1 MKVAVYARVSTTRQA
16 DNDLS
21 IPDQVRQIRDWAKA
35 NGHLVLKEYVEPGAS
50 ATDDKRPV
58 FQKMIMDA
66 QEKPAPFD
74 AIIVHSLSRFF
85 RDAILMGTYERMLK
99 KNKVK
104 LISITQ
110 FTTEDAQGEMMRQ
123 IFSTFD
129 EYQSK
134 ENAKHTSR
142 AMKENARQGFHNGS
156 KPPYGYKVVESEVQG
171 NAGRKKKKLAINEEE
186 SDIAK
191 MIYHL
196 YLNGDQGKIVG
207 VKQIA
212 VYLNERG
219 ILMRG
224 ALWRSQKVQSIIS
237 DTLYKGDFY
246 FNVIDSKTGEKRPPS
261 EWVKTSI
268 PAIINPHQFEMV
280 RLKRESRT
288 PSKSNP
294 RALTSPCLLT
304 GLLKCGH
311 CGSALTLAT
320 GKSGK
325 YRYYKCTNRKSKG
338 NVACSSK
345 NLPMDKV
352 DQIIL
357 NELAN
362 KALAPERIQS
372 LVSEFRKTQ
381 QSRLDDRRQKENVI
395 QKQLEQLE
403 ERQHRLLD
411 AIEMGHVEL
420 DEVTQKRMQQIKTSR
435 EALQIEKA
443 NLENYTQ
450 IRFEPLRASQI
461 ERFSEM
467 LKSKLL
473 NDDQGIARSYVH
485 LLVDQ
490 VKVTNNEALVTGS
503 VVNLMGANQIIT
515 NKNGHLKQVP
525 TSVSNWGG

>member
-1 MKVAVYARVSTTRQA
+1 MKVAIYARVSTTRQA

-21 IPDQVRQIRDWAKA
+21 IPDQLRQIREWSKA
-35 NGHLVLKEYVEPGAS
+35 NGHLVVMEFIEPGAS
-50 ATDDKRPV
+50 ATDDKRPE
-58 FQKMIMDA
+58 FQRMIAAA
-66 QEKPAPFD
+66 QLKPAPFD

-110 FTTEDAQGEMMRQ
+110 FTTEDAQGELMRQ

-156 KPPYGYKVVESEVQG
+156 KPPYGYKVVESDVQG
-171 NAGRKKKKLAINEEE
+171 NSGRKKKKLAINEDEA
-186 SDIAK
+186 DIVK

-196 YLNGDQGKIVG
+196 YLNGDQGKTVG

-237 DTLYKGDFY
+237 DTLYMGHFY

-261 EWVKTSI
+261 EWVKTEI
-268 PAIINPHQFEMV
+268 PAIINPIQFEQV
-280 RLKRESRT
+280 RLKRESRA
-288 PSKSNP
+288 PSNSNP

-311 CGSALTLAT
+311 CGNALTLAT
-320 GKSGK
+320 GKGGR
-325 YRYYKCTNRKSKG
+325 YRYYKCTNRKNKG
-338 NVACSSK
+338 NVACDSK
-345 NLPMDKV
+345 NLPMEKV
-352 DQIIL
+352 DHIIL
-357 NELAN
+357 NQLAD
-362 KALAPERIQS
+362 KVFAPERIQA
-372 LVSEFRKTQ
+372 LMTEFRKQQQAKQQDTQ
-381 QSRLDDRRQKENVI
+381 QQHNVI
-395 QKQLEQLE
+395 QKQLDQLDV
-403 ERQHRLLD
+403 RQHRLLD
-411 AIEMGHVEL
+411 AIEIGVVNL
-420 DEVTQKRMQQIKTSR
+420 DELTKKRMEQIKTSR
-435 EALQIEKA
+435 DALQIELT
-443 NLENYTQ
+443 NLRSSPQ
-450 IRFEPLRASQI
+450 INFEPLRASQI
-461 ERFSEM
+461 DKISNM

-473 NDDQGIARSYVH
+473 NDDQGIARTYLH
-485 LLVDQ
+485 LLVDE
-490 VKVTNNEALVTGS
+490 VKVTNDQALVSGS
-503 VVNLMGANQIIT
+503 ARAMIAASELAI
-515 NKNGHLKQVP
+515 NKKGHLNQVP
-525 TSVSNWGG
+525 TSISNWGG